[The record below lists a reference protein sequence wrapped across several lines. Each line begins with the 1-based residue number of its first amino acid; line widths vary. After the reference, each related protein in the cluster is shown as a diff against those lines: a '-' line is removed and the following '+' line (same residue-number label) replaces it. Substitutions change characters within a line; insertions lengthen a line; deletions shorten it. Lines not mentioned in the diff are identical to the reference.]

1 VTKIIAIMA
10 IISLPLIVFLIN
22 QYPNRRHIAFV
33 FLAALSLIPNIPTG
47 FIYGWSSWDGIALGF
62 GFPIS
67 FIIALALVI
76 TTRERIS
83 QTQFVSL
90 FLIYFFCIFI
100 SIFFSRM
107 WLPSVFVLWQFLTT
121 STIFLAVAMEAH
133 KSKIRDAVLMGLSLG
148 LVFQAANSILQR
160 AGGAAQASGTFG
172 HQNILGL
179 AVELA
184 WIPILGAALSGRRKR
199 VEYAGIVAGA
209 VCVASSGSRGTM
221 GIAAASVLILIVFS
235 LFRRV
240 TLRKLRAVSAG
251 LILIAV
257 ATPFALSSLNS
268 RFQGQTYFVPDLERL
283 RFESAATKMAGENPM
298 GIGANNYVFV
308 SNSEGYADGAG
319 IAWQAANRS
328 VPVHNAYLLARA
340 EMGFF
345 GQIVFVI
352 LIVVPCLHGLRSAF
366 KYRRSLD
373 GDIAIGLA
381 VALIANL
388 AHNSYEFA
396 VHTFY
401 VQSLLFIVIG
411 LLSASKR
418 RMRMHDLLRRARLQR
433 GRHLE
438 GQARAVSDHSGS

>member
-1 VTKIIAIMA
+1 
-10 IISLPLIVFLIN
+10 
-22 QYPNRRHIAFV
+22 
-33 FLAALSLIPNIPTG
+33 
-47 FIYGWSSWDGIALGF
+47 
-62 GFPIS
+62 
-67 FIIALALVI
+67 
-76 TTRERIS
+76 
-83 QTQFVSL
+83 
-90 FLIYFFCIFI
+90 
-100 SIFFSRM
+100 
-107 WLPSVFVLWQFLTT
+107 
-121 STIFLAVAMEAH
+121 
-133 KSKIRDAVLMGLSLG
+133 
-148 LVFQAANSILQR
+148 
-160 AGGAAQASGTFG
+160 
-172 HQNILGL
+172 
-179 AVELA
+179 
-184 WIPILGAALSGRRKR
+184 
-199 VEYAGIVAGA
+199 
-209 VCVASSGSRGTM
+209 M

-319 IAWQAANRS
+319 IGWQAANRS

-388 AHNSYEFA
+388 AHNFYEFA